1 MWFTWNDFD
10 RHVAS
15 FNDLFRQL
23 DRAARPSGGV
33 DARAETGR
41 FVLFETPE
49 SFDLKVDLPGVA
61 KDELQLD
68 IHDQTLTLSARR
80 ELKAPEGYAVL
91 RSERPSFAWKR
102 SVTLPGK
109 IDPDRVD
116 ARFDN
121 GVLCVRVAKA
131 AEIQPRR
138 ITIATQA

>member
-15 FNDLFRQL
+15 FNDLFRQF
-23 DRAARPSGGV
+23 DRGTRPAGHADG
-33 DARAETGR
+33 RAETGR
-41 FVLFETPE
+41 FVLYETPE

-68 IHDQTLTLSARR
+68 IHDQTLTLAARR
-80 ELKAPEGYAVL
+80 EVKAPEGYAVL
-91 RSERPSFAWKR
+91 RSERPGFAWKR

-109 IDPDRVD
+109 IDPERVD

-121 GVLCVRVAKA
+121 GVLSVRVAKA

-138 ITIATQA
+138 VTINTRG